1 MLSIEKDVF
10 RMKYKKTIITII
22 TVLVVIVLGV
32 TAKQLFYSSTTS
44 QTTKTASSFSSDD
57 STSISS
63 SSNKST
69 KSSESTSS
77 SASSSSSK
85 STKPSE
91 STNSSASSSSSKMSS
106 SSSSSMKV
114 KKIHN
119 KRKTNKKINKAKLPL
134 TARGNFKP
142 ITPDFYGNWYYGN
155 QPKIVVQ
162 DYLFRGDHPTDP
174 VSGPGPLVMQ
184 RYGNT
189 NAVYIR
195 SLYAMNTYW
204 PATLK
209 VNDQQ
214 SYSVMVTSNAKKFN
228 DFKIYTSVP
237 TAQPIKEFVYANSHP
252 ELVDN
257 HNLSMDQLN
266 SLK

>member
-32 TAKQLFYSSTTS
+32 TAKQLFYSSTTP
-44 QTTKTASSFSSDD
+44 QTAKTASSFSSDD
-57 STSISS
+57 STSL
-63 SSNKST
+63 
-69 KSSESTSS
+69 
-77 SASSSSSK
+77 SSSSSK
-85 STKPSE
+85 STKSSQ
-91 STNSSASSSSSKMSS
+91 STSSSASSSSSKMSS

-119 KRKTNKKINKAKLPL
+119 KRKTNKINKAKLPL

>member
-32 TAKQLFYSSTTS
+32 TAKQLFYSSTTP
-44 QTTKTASSFSSDD
+44 QTAKTASSFSSDD
-57 STSISS
+57 STSL
-63 SSNKST
+63 
-69 KSSESTSS
+69 
-77 SASSSSSK
+77 SSSSSK
-85 STKPSE
+85 STKSSQ
-91 STNSSASSSSSKMSS
+91 STSSSASSSSSKMSS

>member
-1 MLSIEKDVF
+1 MLFIEKDVF
-10 RMKYKKTIITII
+10 NMKYKKTIITII
-22 TVLVVIVLGV
+22 TVLVVIVLGI
-32 TAKQLFYSSTTS
+32 TAKQFFYSSTIPQSTEL
-44 QTTKTASSFSSDD
+44 SSSSN
-57 STSISS
+57 S
-63 SSNKST
+63 SSNKSE
-69 KSSESTSS
+69 KISQSTSTF
-77 SASSSSSK
+77 SSSSS
-85 STKPSE
+85 SR
-91 STNSSASSSSSKMSS
+91 
-106 SSSSSMKV
+106 SSMKV
-114 KKIHN
+114 KKIHKKHKN
-119 KRKTNKKINKAKLPL
+119 SKKINKAKLPL
-134 TARGNFKP
+134 TVRGNFKP
-142 ITPDFYGNWYYGN
+142 ITKDFYGNWYYGN

-237 TAQPIKEFVYANSHP
+237 TDQPIKEFVYANSHP

-266 SLK
+266 GLK